1 MTSRK
6 ASSSKASSSKAK
18 QPAAKQSKQ
27 QQSKQAAAKQA
38 SSSKASK
45 QQQSKTHTD
54 PIDNPAAAAADH
66 AAAATSLPSFVLLLF
81 VCYGGLSSNH
91 FSVGADPIDKPA
103 VAAAAEAD
111 MTDHVGTTDH
121 ETDHAVKTNHAA
133 APPPL
138 FVPLP
143 FYFTRSPGGSDL
155 FGVW

>member
-1 MTSRK
+1 
-6 ASSSKASSSKAK
+6 
-18 QPAAKQSKQ
+18 
-27 QQSKQAAAKQA
+27 
-38 SSSKASK
+38 
-45 QQQSKTHTD
+45 
-54 PIDNPAAAAADH
+54 
-66 AAAATSLPSFVLLLF
+66 
-81 VCYGGLSSNH
+81 
-91 FSVGADPIDKPA
+91 
-103 VAAAAEAD
+103 